1 LKDVKEFDEHWPSL
15 SVVQITAAMK
25 SLLLVLVLALSAA
38 SSSAFVKG
46 VPRVS
51 RQETCVYAEK
61 KASKKAAKKTTTKA
75 EPKPKKPPAPTVRK
89 PEFLASIAEKT
100 GMSKKDSDAALTAV
114 LETIQE
120 VSLRVSLCVK
130 ARFATIT
137 IWACKDNAPPT
148 KCPLQLTKLSVSPPK
163 QEISA
168 GNRINFLG
176 FGTFKLSERAA
187 RTGRNPQ
194 TGEAIEIK
202 ASKSLG
208 FTASKTLKEK
218 MNQ

>member
-1 LKDVKEFDEHWPSL
+1 MRATRAKLKDVKEFDEHWPSL

-120 VSLRVSLCVK
+120 VSLRVSLFVK

-137 IWACKDNAPPT
+137 IWACKD
-148 KCPLQLTKLSVSPPK
+148 KCTPYEMSTS
-163 QEISA
+163 
-168 GNRINFLG
+168 
-176 FGTFKLSERAA
+176 TH
-187 RTGRNPQ
+187 
-194 TGEAIEIK
+194 
-202 ASKSLG
+202 
-208 FTASKTLKEK
+208 
-218 MNQ
+218 